1 LIRKL
6 RGGILPS
13 NFFGDQ
19 FQLNT
24 AEDNVVLPSAR
35 EPKRRFV
42 PSKWEAKTVLR
53 IIRSLRKNPDQRR
66 NDLQRHK
73 AETGPA
79 LLWEGDDDL
88 TLKINGLAYLPAPR
102 AKLPTHSD
110 SYSPPFEYRADTVTK
125 DNGDVDETPRT
136 FYEGTRWA
144 FPKSRLPVCPY
155 GTDTF
160 FYLSQPC
167 GACRPT
173 PRSCWSDSSGVSTF
187 TCVPESRKTES
198 TSTRKI
204 CSRRFR
210 RRKS

>member
-1 LIRKL
+1 M
-6 RGGILPS
+6 PS

-79 LLWEGDDDL
+79 LL
-88 TLKINGLAYLPAPR
+88 
-102 AKLPTHSD
+102 
-110 SYSPPFEYRADTVTK
+110 
-125 DNGDVDETPRT
+125 
-136 FYEGTRWA
+136 
-144 FPKSRLPVCPY
+144 
-155 GTDTF
+155 
-160 FYLSQPC
+160 
-167 GACRPT
+167 
-173 PRSCWSDSSGVSTF
+173 
-187 TCVPESRKTES
+187 
-198 TSTRKI
+198 
-204 CSRRFR
+204 
-210 RRKS
+210 